1 MNLKCSTVKTI
12 RSATVSRFVTSAPSH
27 QKITNIPFKYVE
39 VKRNKTQIKTLI
51 DNDFTYYLMTLEQKG
66 YKILEKNV
74 KMKIVGDTYIGKGQV
89 TVVQPFGSL
98 EELSISEEG
107 TTVNE
112 RD

>member
-1 MNLKCSTVKTI
+1 MKKINFIFEKL
-12 RSATVSRFVTSAPSH
+12 FYLPVTFT
-27 QKITNIPFKYVE
+27 KITNIPFKYVE

>member
-1 MNLKCSTVKTI
+1 
-12 RSATVSRFVTSAPSH
+12 
-27 QKITNIPFKYVE
+27 
-39 VKRNKTQIKTLI
+39 
-51 DNDFTYYLMTLEQKG
+51 MTLEQKG